1 MELFGRTDLSTSELA
16 DAVEFTV
23 VHRQGPI
30 EVIIAPLVTAL
41 VVWLFWRS
49 GSQLT
54 KIMAALAGVSGA
66 IAVIANR
73 RQGDEVS
80 LRVTADELVTQG
92 NMGKLFET
100 EQRIATRDVLGM
112 SYRSGG
118 EDEMYGLYVKLRWNE
133 RCILPRLSEE
143 QIQQVIEIIGRRFP
157 DLPTTDS
164 AFSLF
169 GRADEVITLGLS
181 DSAKNQEDPQP

>member
-1 MELFGRTDLSTSELA
+1 MELFGKTDLSTSELA
-16 DAVEFTV
+16 DSVEFTV

-30 EVIIAPLVTAL
+30 EVIIAPIVTAF

-54 KIMAALAGVSGA
+54 KVMAALAGVSGA

-73 RQGDEVS
+73 QQGDEVS

-100 EQRIATRDVLGM
+100 EQQIATKDVLGM
-112 SYRSGG
+112 SYRLGG
-118 EDEMYGLYVKLRWNE
+118 EGEMYGLYVKLRWNE

-143 QIQQVIEIIGRRFP
+143 QSQQAIDTLSRKFP
-157 DLPTTDS
+157 NLATSDS

-169 GRADEVITLGLS
+169 GGADKITTLGLS
-181 DSAKNQEDPQP
+181 ASDKNSP